1 MNLRTFTAAVL
12 LLAAGAVRLAAQN
25 PGAMDQVNSVQQRR
39 QLDSSVQFK
48 EGDSAP
54 DIYPGESS
62 DTGPQSVLLIKP
74 RRKLVE
80 GVLDSQYFYTDNAYL
95 QRDTH
100 KYSGVLVSTAQA
112 ALAPSPYE
120 LFGGES
126 TPRIG
131 FRQQWYDFLEYQTH
145 TPDYNVNDFNAQTI
159 FADERWVRGN
169 WVFGAGFDYIRL
181 LSTHDYSQFYEE
193 YVPRWEVMRIFPLTE
208 RHAFSLAYQGFWH
221 WSHGPKFLQPNT
233 DFYDRLDEGILATY
247 NWTPCKQ
254 AVIQPYYSFKYTHF
268 TTIPREDYLH
278 SVGLALYCMVNDW
291 ISVRPYVSYDRKFS
305 STHQDGYARFTGGGG
320 VNLTVRF

>member
-1 MNLRTFTAAVL
+1 MNLRISSAVFL
-12 LLAAGAVRLAAQN
+12 LLAAGAGQLAAQN

-39 QLDSSVQFK
+39 QLDASTHFK

-74 RRKLVE
+74 RRTLVE

-95 QRDTH
+95 ERDTH
-100 KYSGVLVSTAQA
+100 KPSGVLVSTAQV
-112 ALAPSPYE
+112 ALAPSPYD

-131 FRQQWYDFLEYQTH
+131 FRQQWYDFLEYKTH
-145 TPDYNVNDFNAQTI
+145 TPDYNQADFNIQTI
-159 FADERWVRGN
+159 FADERWARGN
-169 WVFGAGFDYIRL
+169 WVFGVGFDFNRL
-181 LSTHDYSQFYEE
+181 LTQTTYRQFYEE
-193 YVPRWEVMRIFPLTE
+193 YVPRWEVMRIFPLAE
-208 RHAFSLAYQGFWH
+208 KHAASVSYQGYWH
-221 WSHGPKFLQPNT
+221 WSHAPNLFQPHSN
-233 DFYDRLDEGILATY
+233 FYDRLDSELLATY
-247 NWTPCKQ
+247 NFTPCRF
-254 AVIQPYYSFKYTHF
+254 AVFQPYVSFKQTHF
-268 TTIPREDYLH
+268 TTLPREDYVY
-278 SVGLALYCMVNDW
+278 SAGLAFYCMINDW
-291 ISVRPYVSYDRKFS
+291 VSVRPFISYDRKFS